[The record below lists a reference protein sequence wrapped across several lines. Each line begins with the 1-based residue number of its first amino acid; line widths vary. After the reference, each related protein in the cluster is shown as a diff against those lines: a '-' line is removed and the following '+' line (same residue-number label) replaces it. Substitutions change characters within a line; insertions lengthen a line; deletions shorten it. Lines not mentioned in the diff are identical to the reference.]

1 MNWPIKAPRLVAA
14 ALWAAATFFST
25 TGCEKPNNIGV
36 ELPGTAAITT
46 AYRDYAV
53 TAATVRLDS
62 LPTLKADR
70 LLAGRLLD
78 GNTGITTAASFYS
91 NLQIQPD
98 SLPAAFDNVQLDSLV
113 LTLPFDRLYGNSTAP
128 ARFDVYQLAQKLDE
142 RTAYTSASAPA
153 LGSAIATN
161 VAGALNRTRTDTS
174 STAGTAPINVVN
186 LVIARGT
193 SLAFANNLF
202 TLLKDPN
209 FTQTKLDAF
218 WKGYAVVPS
227 AGYSG
232 AALRIYPAP
241 NDINRALTGFS
252 LYYHDSKKR
261 PRGYYFATA
270 FPGPSDAR
278 YFTRVVPDFSGAG
291 PLARL
296 ATPGQA
302 VPAAA
307 TNGVTYLQDGNGLA
321 TRLEIPGLRALRD
334 TVGVTVNRAELLV
347 PVKPFSSSLFP
358 NPDQT
363 YIYEANANGRILER
377 VVNGIP
383 TKRLVQANAQSQ
395 QTQVAQSQAV
405 GTLYTLDAS
414 NTYYSTLVTSYVQAY
429 LLNQLGGELPAS
441 YILSPTL
448 SLPVVFTP
456 SAPGQPSLA
465 LALNRAA
472 LDGNGIKLRI
482 YFSRTNN

>member
-1 MNWPIKAPRLVAA
+1 MNWPIKAPRPVAA
-14 ALWAAATFFST
+14 ALWAAATFFSVA
-25 TGCEKPNNIGV
+25 GCEKPNNIGV

-78 GNTGITTAASFYS
+78 GNTGIATAASFYS
-91 NLQIQPD
+91 NLQIQTAD
-98 SLPAAFDNVQLDSLV
+98 SLLPAAFDNVQLDSLV
-113 LTLPFDRLYGNSTAP
+113 LSVAFDRLYGNSTTP

-153 LGSAIATN
+153 LGSVIATN
-161 VAGALNRTRTDTS
+161 VAGALNRTVVDTA
-174 STAGTAPINVVN
+174 TTVGAVPTNVAR
-186 LVIARGT
+186 LALARGT
-193 SLAFANNLF
+193 SSAFANSLF
-202 TLLKDPN
+202 TLLKDPT

-232 AALRIYPAP
+232 AVLKVDP
-241 NDINRALTGFS
+241 NRTGFI
-252 LYYHDSKKR
+252 LYYHDSKNR
-261 PRGYYFATA
+261 ARVYLLVTSFSSL
-270 FPGPSDAR
+270 SDAR
-278 YFTRVVPDFSGAG
+278 YFTRVASDFSGAG

-296 ATPGQA
+296 AVPGQA

-321 TRLEIPGLRALRD
+321 TKLEIPGLRALRD
-334 TVGVTVNRAELLV
+334 TAGVTVNRAELLV
-347 PVKPFSSSLFP
+347 PVQPFSSSLFP
-358 NPDQT
+358 NPAQT

-377 VVNGIP
+377 VVNGVP
-383 TKRLVQANAQSQ
+383 TKRLIQANDQSQ
-395 QTQVAQSQAV
+395 QTQYINPQNGAPSQAV

-429 LLNQLGGELPAS
+429 LLNQLGGEQPAS

-448 SLPVVFTP
+448 SLPQVF
-456 SAPGQPSLA
+456 QPA
-465 LALNRAA
+465 LGLTLNRAA

>member
-46 AYRDYAV
+46 AYRDYDV

-78 GNTGITTAASFYS
+78 GNTGIATAASFYS
-91 NLQIQPD
+91 NLQIQTD

-113 LTLPFDRLYGNSTAP
+113 LTLPFDRLYGNSTTP

-161 VAGALNRTRTDTS
+161 VAGVLNRTRTDTA
-174 STAGTAPINVVN
+174 STAGAVPTNVARFT
-186 LVIARGT
+186 LARGT
-193 SLAFANNLF
+193 SSAFANNLF
-202 TLLKDPN
+202 TLLKDPA

-232 AALRIYPAP
+232 AVLKIDPAQTFF
-241 NDINRALTGFS
+241 AS
-252 LYYHDSKKR
+252 YYHDSQNRKR
-261 PRGYYFATA
+261 VYYFIT
-270 FPGPSDAR
+270 SLNNDAR

>member
-1 MNWPIKAPRLVAA
+1 MNWPIKAPRPVAA

-53 TAATVRLDS
+53 TASTVRLDS

-91 NLQIQPD
+91 NLQIQTD

-142 RTAYTSASAPA
+142 RTAYTSASAPT

-174 STAGTAPINVVN
+174 STTGTAPINVIN
-186 LVIARGT
+186 LVLARGT
-193 SLAFANNLF
+193 SSAFANNLF

-232 AALRIYPAP
+232 AVVKIYPTP
-241 NDINRALTGFS
+241 NEINLPTGFT
-252 LYYHDSKKR
+252 LYYHDSKQRTR
-261 PRGYYFATA
+261 PYYLITA
-270 FPGPSDAR
+270 FPASDAR

-347 PVKPFSSSLFP
+347 PVKPFSNSLFP
-358 NPDQT
+358 NPAQT

-377 VVNGIP
+377 VVDGVP
-383 TKRLVQANAQSQ
+383 TKRLIQANDQSQ
-395 QTQVAQSQAV
+395 QTQTVQSQAV

-429 LLNQLGGELPAS
+429 LLNQLGGEQPAS

-448 SLPVVFTP
+448 SLPRAF
-456 SAPGQPSLA
+456 QPMLG
-465 LALNRAA
+465 LTLNRAA